1 MQQHLLG
8 VWILVALL
16 AWANGAN
23 DVSKG
28 VATLTGGGLAS
39 ARRAV
44 IWGTAWTAAGGIAA
58 IFWGGELINAFSRG
72 YLAPDFHVDLAFV
85 AGTLSGAVI
94 WVLLA
99 SRLALPVSTTHAL
112 LGGLVG
118 AALFSGGWQNLHIA
132 AVTSKALLPLLVSPL
147 LAILLC
153 TLLALIA
160 SAVVAAQPRL
170 RRDPSA
176 IPSDPRGDSNR
187 SWTALHW
194 CSGAATS
201 FARGLNDVP
210 KLAAFLVL
218 ALSLTSQATGADM
231 TRIGPPMV
239 AVIIIMSMG
248 GLWGGY
254 RVLHVLAYRITPLD
268 AKRGFFANAATSA
281 LVLAASPLGL
291 PVSTTHVSTGA
302 LIGMRLNGG
311 RRPASADAL
320 MSVLWA
326 WLATLPFSAAVSAL
340 TIGVL
345 RAGR

>member
-1 MQQHLLG
+1 MNEHLLG

-44 IWGTAWTAAGGIAA
+44 VWGTVWTAAGGIAA
-58 IFWGGELINAFSRG
+58 IFWGSRLVTTFSRG
-72 YLAPDFHVDLAFV
+72 YLGSGFDVDVAFI
-85 AGTLSGAVI
+85 AGTLTGAAS

-99 SRLALPVSTTHAL
+99 SRVGLPVSTTHAL

-118 AALFSGGWQNLHIA
+118 AALTSGGWQNLNVA
-132 AVTSKALLPLLVSPL
+132 AVISKALLPLLLSPL
-147 LAILLC
+147 LAVLLC
-153 TLLALIA
+153 TLLVLGGAVFALRSRRA
-160 SAVVAAQPRL
+160 GVRSPEADAPR
-170 RRDPSA
+170 
-176 IPSDPRGDSNR
+176 SDRALP
-187 SWTALHW
+187 WTALHW
-194 CSGAATS
+194 LSAAATS

-218 ALSLTSQATGADM
+218 ALSLTSQETAADVA
-231 TRIGPPMV
+231 RIGPPMV
-239 AVIIIMSMG
+239 AVTLIMSLG

-268 AKRGFFANAATSA
+268 AKRGCFANAATSA
-281 LVLAASPLGL
+281 LVLLASPFGL

-302 LIGMRLNGG
+302 LIGVRLNGG
-311 RRPASADAL
+311 HRPANADAL

-340 TIGVL
+340 TIGMV
-345 RAGR
+345 RTA

>member
-1 MQQHLLG
+1 MNEHLLG

-44 IWGTAWTAAGGIAA
+44 VWGTVWTAAGGIAA
-58 IFWGGELINAFSRG
+58 IFWGSRLVSTFSRG
-72 YLAPDFHVDLAFV
+72 YLGPGFDVDVAFI
-85 AGTLSGAVI
+85 AGTLTGAAS

-99 SRLALPVSTTHAL
+99 SRVGLPVSTTHAL

-118 AALFSGGWQNLHIA
+118 AALTSGGWQNLNVA
-132 AVTSKALLPLLVSPL
+132 AVISKALLPLLLSPL
-147 LAILLC
+147 LAVLLC
-153 TLLALIA
+153 TLLVLSVQAVFALRSRLA
-160 SAVVAAQPRL
+160 GVRSSEADAAR
-170 RRDPSA
+170 
-176 IPSDPRGDSNR
+176 SDRALP
-187 SWTALHW
+187 WTTFHW
-194 CSGAATS
+194 LSGAATS

-210 KLAAFLVL
+210 KLVAFLVL
-218 ALSLTSQATGADM
+218 ALSLNSSAAADVA
-231 TRIGPPMV
+231 RIGPPMV
-239 AVIIIMSMG
+239 AVTIIMSLG

-268 AKRGFFANAATSA
+268 AKRGCFANAATSA
-281 LVLAASPLGL
+281 LVLLASPLGV

-302 LIGMRLNGG
+302 LIGVRLNGG
-311 RRPASADAL
+311 HRPANADAL

-340 TIGVL
+340 TIGMV
-345 RAGR
+345 RTA